1 MLRLTPI
8 SPGVVHSSP
17 YRTRL
22 KTAKWSGATADDVAL
37 VKDALER
44 VPGVTEVRPMSSG
57 FVLEHQSRPDVV
69 ENIGVALS
77 EVSPVLLEHLTEDP
91 HAHSRKNTGKA
102 AEKTAGWLEKLQ
114 DEAAHYNLPDLTGV
128 SMAEAGPIVKK
139 AIPAL
144 LAGAGALL
152 LLEGESLLAGVGPLA
167 LFYWAFDYKWKMRQ
181 EKAIDDVAEE
191 VGHAVDEVA
200 QR

>member
-22 KTAKWSGATADDVAL
+22 KTAKWSGASENDVAL

-44 VPGVTEVRPMSSG
+44 VPGVKEVRPMASG
-57 FVLEHQSRPDVV
+57 FVLEHESRPDVV

-91 HAHSRKNTGKA
+91 HKHSRQIPVSGDRLFDRL
-102 AEKTAGWLEKLQ
+102 KT
-114 DEAAHYNLPDLTGV
+114 EAANYNLPDLTNM
-128 SMAEAGPIVKK
+128 SLDEAAPLVKK
-139 AIPAL
+139 AIPAI

-152 LLEGESLLAGVGPLA
+152 LLEGESILAGVGPLA
-167 LFYWAFDYKWKMRQ
+167 LFYWAFDYNWKMRQ
-181 EKAIDDVAEE
+181 EKAIDKVSEDVN
-191 VGHAVDEVA
+191 HAVEEA
-200 QR
+200 SQP